1 MDVYAAAARQK
12 SAVTLG
18 MDNCMLMDKG
28 IKVALAYKAR
38 QQHVAE
44 VWRFFGR
51 TLESYTLA
59 CVKKE
64 ILEYFTDTAAKN
76 LGIN

>member
-18 MDNCMLMDKG
+18 MDNCMLMDES
-28 IKVALAYKAR
+28 IKVALAYKAG

-44 VWRFFGR
+44 VWRILAEHWNP
-51 TLESYTLA
+51 TL
-59 CVKKE
+59 
-64 ILEYFTDTAAKN
+64 
-76 LGIN
+76 

>member
-18 MDNCMLMDKG
+18 MDNCMLMDEG
-28 IKVALAYKAR
+28 IKVTLAYKAG

-44 VWRFFGR
+44 VWRFFGQ